1 MGFTLGSVGHCSSHM
16 ECELV
21 ILGIETSVEHVGVA
35 LGDYRGVRAHS
46 MLASDRR
53 HAESLT
59 PMIQFV
65 MQQAEVEMSDLSAVA
80 VDVGP
85 GLFTGMRV
93 GIAAAQ
99 SIAWALELPMI
110 PVCSLDVVA
119 MNAHWSESVVAA
131 SLDARRGEVYW
142 ALYRMRAIGAEPQRI
157 TEPVVSSPEDLAVHL
172 ADRGEEIVCVGSGFD
187 RHQEVFQALQWA
199 QFLGASGSY
208 PSATH
213 LVTLA
218 GQRLA
223 ADDTVLPGAVEPMY
237 LRAPDA
243 EINWQ
248 TRGAAS

>member
-1 MGFTLGSVGHCSSHM
+1 M
-16 ECELV
+16 

-35 LGDYRGVRAHS
+35 LGDHRGIRAHS

-65 MQQAEVEMSDLSAVA
+65 MQQAEAEMSDLSAVA

-99 SIAWALELPMI
+99 SIAWSLELPMI
-110 PVCSLDVVA
+110 PVSSLDVVA
-119 MNAHWSESVVAA
+119 MNADWSESVVAA

-142 ALYRMRAIGAEPQRI
+142 ALYRMRTIGAEPQRI
-157 TEPVVSSPEDLAVHL
+157 TEPVVTSPEDLAIHL

-199 QFLGASGSY
+199 KFLGASGSY

-223 ADDTVLPGAVEPMY
+223 ADVTVAPGAVEPMY

-248 TRGAAS
+248 TRGASS

>member
-1 MGFTLGSVGHCSSHM
+1 M
-16 ECELV
+16 

-142 ALYRMRAIGAEPQRI
+142 ALYRMRGLGAEPQRI

-187 RHQEVFQALQWA
+187 RHQEVFQTLQWA

-208 PSATH
+208 PLATH

>member
-1 MGFTLGSVGHCSSHM
+1 MG
-16 ECELV
+16 CELM
-21 ILGIETSVEHVGVA
+21 ILGIDTSVEHVGVA
-35 LGDYRGVRAHS
+35 LGDHRGIRAHS

-65 MQQAEVEMSDLSAVA
+65 MQQAEAEMSDLSAVA

-99 SIAWALELPMI
+99 SIAWSLELPMI

-119 MNAHWSESVVAA
+119 MNADWSESVVAA

-142 ALYRMRAIGAEPQRI
+142 ALYRMRTIGAEPQRI
-157 TEPVVSSPEDLAVHL
+157 TEPVVTSPEDLAIHL

-199 QFLGASGSY
+199 KFLGASGSY

-213 LVTLA
+213 LVTLG

-223 ADDTVLPGAVEPMY
+223 ADVTVAPGAVEPMY

-248 TRGAAS
+248 IRGAAS

>member
-1 MGFTLGSVGHCSSHM
+1 M
-16 ECELV
+16 ECELM
-21 ILGIETSVEHVGVA
+21 ILGIETSVEQVGVA

>member
-1 MGFTLGSVGHCSSHM
+1 M
-16 ECELV
+16 

-142 ALYRMRAIGAEPQRI
+142 ALYRMRGLGAEPQRI

-199 QFLGASGSY
+199 QFLG
-208 PSATH
+208 H
-213 LVTLA
+213 LV
-218 GQRLA
+218 R
-223 ADDTVLPGAVEPMY
+223 
-237 LRAPDA
+237 
-243 EINWQ
+243 
-248 TRGAAS
+248 TR

>member
-1 MGFTLGSVGHCSSHM
+1 MGFTLGSTGHCSSHM

>member
-1 MGFTLGSVGHCSSHM
+1 
-16 ECELV
+16 
-21 ILGIETSVEHVGVA
+21 
-35 LGDYRGVRAHS
+35 
-46 MLASDRR
+46 
-53 HAESLT
+53 
-59 PMIQFV
+59 
-65 MQQAEVEMSDLSAVA
+65 
-80 VDVGP
+80 
-85 GLFTGMRV
+85 
-93 GIAAAQ
+93 
-99 SIAWALELPMI
+99 MI

-199 QFLGASGSY
+199 QFQGASGSY
-208 PSATH
+208 PLATH